1 MASEPNVITAAA
13 GIFSG
18 RPNPEMTLS
27 GVDATTLAQRVREAR
42 GKEANHPPPQA
53 KLGFYYGFQV
63 WAPKH
68 LASELGI
75 PESFNVF
82 AGVIT
87 QQSGREQHYWRDVS
101 GVEEFL
107 LTTAYARG
115 HGELLDRVNAP
126 RPGSRK
132 DLPSMA

>member
-1 MASEPNVITAAA
+1 MASYPNVITAAV

-18 RPNPEMTLS
+18 RPNPEITLS
-27 GVDATTLAQRVREAR
+27 GAEATTLAQRVREAC

-63 WAPKH
+63 SAPKH

-75 PESFNVF
+75 PESFHVF

-87 QQSGREQHYWRDVS
+87 QQSGREQHHWRDVS
-101 GVEEFL
+101 GAEEFL

-115 HGELLDRVNAP
+115 HGELLERVNAP
-126 RPGSRK
+126 HPAATKG
-132 DLPSMA
+132 

>member
-1 MASEPNVITAAA
+1 MASEPNVITAAV

-18 RPNPEMTLS
+18 RPNPQITLS
-27 GVDATTLAQRVREAR
+27 GADATALAQRVREAR
-42 GKEANHPPPQA
+42 GKESNHPPPQA

-63 WAPKH
+63 SAPKP

-75 PESFNVF
+75 PETFNVF

-87 QQSGREQHYWRDVS
+87 QQSGREPHHWRDES

-107 LTTAYARG
+107 LTTAYAQG
-115 HGELLDRVNAP
+115 HGDLLDRVKAP
-126 RPGSRK
+126 RPRLAQG
-132 DLPSMA
+132 

>member
-1 MASEPNVITAAA
+1 MRAPLPA
-13 GIFSG
+13 
-18 RPNPEMTLS
+18 
-27 GVDATTLAQRVREAR
+27 
-42 GKEANHPPPQA
+42 PPPQA

-63 WAPKH
+63 STPKP

-75 PESFNVF
+75 PESFSVF

-107 LTTAYARG
+107 LAASYAQG

-126 RPGSRK
+126 RTASAKG
-132 DLPSMA
+132 